1 MKLLFDTGGTRLTF
15 AAVDSGSIVNA
26 GAMAWADMSST
37 ECVRTLVDAFP
48 WLASPFISLHQ
59 LKRPTPPAA
68 PADWFGRLA
77 ENMPWDNATCR
88 TLDPVGEAP
97 FDIAYGEGQAGADR
111 IAAAVACHAKDAGGS
126 FIIIDAGTCIT
137 VDLLSPGVWRG
148 GAIMPGLALQAA
160 AAHRAG
166 LPEIRPSASGAWEME
181 WGAEGALG
189 QDTEGALKAGIPWSI
204 RQSVGALA
212 RALKELDPCA
222 QVVLTGGDAGHFDG
236 LEGWQ
241 TFADPNLVLQGGA
254 LLLNTETP

>member
-15 AAVDSGSIVNA
+15 AAVEAGNVVDV
-26 GAMAWADMSST
+26 GAMAWSDLSSA
-37 ECVRTLVDAFP
+37 EGARVLVEAFP
-48 WLASPFISLHQ
+48 WMASPFTFHYRLD
-59 LKRPTPPAA
+59 RPTPPAA
-68 PADWFGRLA
+68 PVDWFERLA
-77 ENMPWDNATCR
+77 EYMTSDNITCR
-88 TLDPVGEAP
+88 TLVPAEHAP

-111 IAAAVACHAKDAGGS
+111 IAAAVACQAKDAGGS

-160 AAHRAG
+160 AARRAG
-166 LPEIRPSASGAWEME
+166 LPEIRPNANGAWEME
-181 WGAEGALG
+181 MGAEGALG